1 MTAFID
7 MVLRL
12 IGWLAIPLL
21 VFSVLIMIRSIKRQS
36 RLRLSALVIP
46 LVTTLFVPIVYIV
59 ILGTAPWTLAALL
72 FLVGLGIGAIW
83 ANTTVL
89 ELRDGEVFGA
99 RSVGYIIIWGFTFIL
114 SQALALTAGTLLVGL
129 GLSTIFLSM
138 GIALGTN
145 ANLLYRRSAV
155 RSGKPDAPIGP
166 APGRA
171 REAGPA

>member
-1 MTAFID
+1 MDVFID
-7 MVLRL
+7 IVLRL
-12 IGWLAIPLL
+12 IGWLTIPLL
-21 VFSVLIMIRSIKRQS
+21 IVAVLIMIRSIKRQN

-46 LVTTLFVPIVYIV
+46 LVTTLLVPLVYTV
-59 ILGTAPWTLAALL
+59 ILGTAPWVLAVPL
-72 FLVGLGIGAIW
+72 FLIGLGIGAIW

-89 ELRDGEVFGA
+89 EMRDGEVFGA

-114 SQALALTAGTLLVGL
+114 SQLLALAAGTLLVGF

-145 ANLLYRRSAV
+145 TNLLYRRSVV

-166 APGRA
+166 AIGRRA
-171 REAGPA
+171 